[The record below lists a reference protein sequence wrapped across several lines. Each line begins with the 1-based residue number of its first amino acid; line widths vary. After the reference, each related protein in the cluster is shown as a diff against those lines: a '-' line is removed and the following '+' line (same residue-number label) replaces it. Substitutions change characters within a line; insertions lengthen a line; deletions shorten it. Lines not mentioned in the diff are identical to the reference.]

1 LGGSAS
7 IGYNY
12 RSEVQNTS
20 FVDLLADNGN
30 DFDFAFNNFDFIDN
44 SSNADG
50 RQWPYRTAATNSS
63 GEDFLMYDDRGISST
78 TYSSSEG
85 DGYSIYSDWN
95 NTDIE
100 PNADMNHMNDTDNYS
115 DIILPTPRI
124 PMSSPPSS
132 PTQPPSVNN
141 EIYNL
146 LKRPRSPVAA
156 DLDTANILPLEH
168 RRKRIK
174 PARVRE

>member
-1 LGGSAS
+1 MSSILYTGYSPPYGTPS
-7 IGYNY
+7 IGW
-12 RSEVQNTS
+12 RTPEVRGSEAHPPHCFCTPT
-20 FVDLLADNGN
+20 
-30 DFDFAFNNFDFIDN
+30 I
-44 SSNADG
+44 
-50 RQWPYRTAATNSS
+50 RTAATNSS
-63 GEDFLMYDDRGISST
+63 GEDFLMYDDRGISSA

-100 PNADMNHMNDTDNYS
+100 PNADMIHMN

-124 PMSSPPSS
+124 PTSSPPSS

-146 LKRPRSPVAA
+146 SKRPRSPVAA